1 MKKMQS
7 LKSLAF
13 TMAMAPVL
21 ALADTHST
29 VIDAPVESVQP
40 LVEIV
45 SQRIPIE
52 TCREERVRVIERA
65 PERSSAV
72 PTLVGGLVGGTV
84 GRVIGQNSSKRGLI
98 TGVGAAVGAAVAH
111 NRTTAA
117 RRDHE
122 YYDTEEICSVDY
134 EIREH
139 ERVNG
144 YRVSY
149 RFGDKIYTTRTAS
162 EPGNTIPVRIE
173 LDPLL

>member
-1 MKKMQS
+1 MKSVVLVIGMIPA
-7 LKSLAF
+7 L
-13 TMAMAPVL
+13 AMAN
-21 ALADTHST
+21 TNSR

-45 SQRIPIE
+45 SQRIPVE

-65 PERSSAV
+65 PARSSAV

-84 GRVIGQNSSKRGLI
+84 GRVLGQNSSKRGLI

-111 NRTTAA
+111 NRTSVAG
-117 RRDHE
+117 RDHK
-122 YYDTEEICSVDY
+122 YYDVEEICTVDY

-144 YRVSY
+144 YRVTY
-149 RFGDKIYTTRTAS
+149 RFGDKLYTTRTAS
-162 EPGNTIPVRIE
+162 EPGDTIPVRVE
-173 LDPLL
+173 LKPLL